1 MKITIETLRQFRA
14 CRDGISDFA
23 REFPDGLDTGGEWTA
38 AHQIGALMTP
48 MRKWLGWAWQVGM
61 LPQWTL
67 SGADLSGADLYGASL
82 CGADLCGANL
92 SGADLCGADLS
103 GADLR
108 GANLS
113 WADLSGADLSG
124 ADRNTDDAMV
134 GGWRVVG
141 GRMAAA

>member
-1 MKITIETLRQFRA
+1 MKITIETLRPFRA
-14 CRDGISDFA
+14 CREGISDFA

-67 SGADLSGADLYGASL
+67 SGADLSGADL
-82 CGADLCGANL
+82 
-92 SGADLCGADLS
+92 
-103 GADLR
+103 
-108 GANLS
+108 
-113 WADLSGADLSG
+113 SG